1 MNPIHHRE
9 KKTHL
14 LIYHIER
21 RLIDQSNIKSLL
33 PASEDSIPRS
43 IKHLSERNHISSFT
57 LCDNLIFPRDKFIIA
72 FKEPWFPIFLQNP
85 GHLRTGRKDKPKP
98 TFEED
103 MIDDGHHL
111 GCICREIEEGLHV
124 GKAVVG
130 IQVVDTYAAISIES
144 WVIWDSEKTNQN
156 DRYCQPIN
164 AINILVSDNEKKSHH
179 LDMTRPNG

>member
-1 MNPIHHRE
+1 MNPVEHGR

-33 PASEDSIPRS
+33 PAPQDSIPRS

-57 LCDNLIFPRDKFIIA
+57 LCDNLVFPRSEFIIA
-72 FKEPWFPIFLQNP
+72 FKEPGFSIFLQNP
-85 GHLRTGRKDKPKP
+85 GHLRTGRKNKPES

-111 GCICREIEEGLHV
+111 GCIGREIKEGLHV

-130 IQVVDTYAAISIES
+130 IQVVNTYTAISIG
-144 WVIWDSEKTNQN
+144 
-156 DRYCQPIN
+156 R
-164 AINILVSDNEKKSHH
+164 
-179 LDMTRPNG
+179 R